1 MELTARIHCEDG
13 SYWADVVELPGC
25 FASGETFD
33 ELVEALGEAIAFC
46 LEDNDTPVTA
56 SDSPVTAGG
65 AGIEVAEMKVAMPA
79 AFSHA

>member
-33 ELVEALGEAIAFC
+33 ELVEELGEAIAFC
-46 LEDNDTPVTA
+46 LEDN
-56 SDSPVTAGG
+56 DSPVTAGG